1 MPLAQEAVA
10 SAVAYRASLPSIP
23 DPRRFLSDW
32 AILPMCLTTH
42 GVILSKLGRS
52 REAEASLGQA
62 IDRLRELLKVY
73 PDSNDL
79 QFLLADAL
87 KEKGSAIE
95 HVPARRR
102 ETLDAYDEAVKLLN
116 LLVTRYP
123 MVVHYAH
130 YLAILRADRGAAR
143 LAVRELDLAAADLVH
158 AENQLT
164 DAPRLRRTRPSQSDS
179 LAK

>member
-10 SAVAYRASLPSIP
+10 SAVAYCASLPSIP

-143 LAVRELDLAAADLVH
+143 LARASSISPPP
-158 AENQLT
+158 T
-164 DAPRLRRTRPSQSDS
+164 WCTRKTS
-179 LAK
+179 